1 MVTETLVQIVFG
13 WPAIIVSILLSIAG
27 IWRKKPGLLMAA
39 GIVCIPF
46 AYYVSNGFRSPLLLL
61 PVCELGAAYA
71 LMRGFNRIAWLLIAP
86 LLIVAALLA
95 YTVLTQ

>member
-1 MVTETLVQIVFG
+1 MTDTLVQIVFG
-13 WPAIIVSILLSIAG
+13 WPAIITSILLSIAG
-27 IWRKKPGLLMAA
+27 VSLKKPGLLIAA

-46 AYYVSNGFRSPLLLL
+46 TYYVSNGFRTPLILL

-86 LLIVAALLA
+86 LLIVAVFLA
-95 YTVLTQ
+95 YTVLKQ